1 MLIIEIIAL
10 LLLFGMEANSYHAFD
25 DVVDVVAAC
34 SPAKNHQ
41 HSYMASWQVGS
52 LSKLLF

>member
-10 LLLFGMEANSYHAFD
+10 LLLFGREANSYHAFD